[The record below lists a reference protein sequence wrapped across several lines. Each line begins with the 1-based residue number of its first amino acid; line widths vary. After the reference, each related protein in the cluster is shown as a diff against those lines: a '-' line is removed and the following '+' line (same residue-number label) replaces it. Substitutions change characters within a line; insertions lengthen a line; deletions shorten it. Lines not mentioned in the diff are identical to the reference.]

1 MHTTLTT
8 ISVWTAVPL
17 VDTWKTTLIL
27 IQTNTMISTTAPYAT
42 PGPSDQRREQMRKK
56 TAKSV
61 RLVNP
66 RMTGL
71 SLASRAPLV
80 SLCRFKN
87 TIERI
92 SR

>member
-1 MHTTLTT
+1 MHTTLT
-8 ISVWTAVPL
+8 ISVWTPVPL
-17 VDTWKTTLIL
+17 VDTWKTTMIRLRM
-27 IQTNTMISTTAPYAT
+27 NTMISMTAPYAT

-71 SLASRAPLV
+71 SLAYRAMLV
-80 SLCRFKN
+80 SLCRFKI
-87 TIERI
+87 TIERL

>member
-1 MHTTLTT
+1 MHTTLT

-17 VDTWKTTLIL
+17 VDTWKTTMIRLR
-27 IQTNTMISTTAPYAT
+27 TNTMISTTAPYAT

-71 SLASRAPLV
+71 SLAYHAPLV
-80 SLCRFKN
+80 SLCRFKI

>member
-1 MHTTLTT
+1 MHTTLT

-17 VDTWKTTLIL
+17 VDTWKTTMIRLRM
-27 IQTNTMISTTAPYAT
+27 NTMTSMTAPYAT

-87 TIERI
+87 TIERN

>member
-1 MHTTLTT
+1 MHTTLT

-17 VDTWKTTLIL
+17 VDTWKTTMIRLRM
-27 IQTNTMISTTAPYAT
+27 NTMISMTAPYAT

>member
-1 MHTTLTT
+1 MHTTLT
-8 ISVWTAVPL
+8 ISVWTPVPL
-17 VDTWKTTLIL
+17 VDTWKTTWIL
-27 IQTNTMISTTAPYAT
+27 LPTSTMISTTAPYAT

-80 SLCRFKN
+80 SLCRFKI